1 MNGNFEHDKSSYP
14 YSVLR
19 RGEGA
24 YLMYTPSLEKL
35 SDLDLPIVV
44 VCIAALEL
52 NVAYWA
58 ERAQPTALLKNIKA
72 VLLRAA
78 KEAYTNRDISGPA
91 YDQVKGQIEGLAD

>member
-19 RGEGA
+19 QGDGA
-24 YLMYTPSLEKL
+24 YLTYIPSLKKL
-35 SDLDLPIVV
+35 SELNLPVSVV
-44 VCIAALEL
+44 KLAALEL

-58 ERAQPTALLKNIKA
+58 ESAQPTLLLKNIKA

-78 KEAYTNRDISGPA
+78 KEAYTERSISGPN
-91 YDQVKGQIEGLAD
+91 YDQTKLAIEGLAD

>member
-1 MNGNFEHDKSSYP
+1 MNGNFEHDRSTYP

-19 RGEGA
+19 QGDGA
-24 YLMYTPSLEKL
+24 YLAYTPSLKKL
-35 SDLDLPIVV
+35 TQINLPVAVV
-44 VCIAALEL
+44 GIAALEL

-58 ERAQPTALLKNIKA
+58 ERAQPTTLLKNIKA

-91 YDQVKGQIEGLAD
+91 YDQVKHSIEGLAD